1 MDLELLRPLWYSNG
15 FVSNEDCRQS
25 LKLWLTDGNYYINDS
40 PPDLSLF
47 CQSVDD
53 VKKCLSLDAFRFAA
67 HSAQTVYELEKS
79 NAYTKLTSWRM
90 IQTYYAAYFAAHSVL
105 RFFGSSF
112 SHLEAGHVRFLKD
125 RCTSEA
131 GYLPNLPSSY
141 YLISLSPEARSL
153 SFARYSESHKDL
165 WKCFLALLNR
175 ISNESLS
182 LRASEVRKQSLSK
195 KFFDLADALISRGRC
210 PSGNWLSLMRNE
222 VNYKSLH
229 GVWFPF
235 EKSTP
240 TFDDLM
246 TSVKDWRD
254 CSSEFGDPNSI
265 TNDRERFF
273 ITAFM
278 VIDLGLSIAKDY
290 QEISDKPGRRSHE
303 FKRLI
308 NLSAAA

>member
-1 MDLELLRPLWYSNG
+1 MDLELLRPLWYSKG

-25 LKLWLTDGNYYINDS
+25 LKLWLTDGNYYINET
-40 PPDLSLF
+40 PPELSLF
-47 CQSVDD
+47 CQSVDE
-53 VKKCLSLDAFRFAA
+53 VKKCFSLDAFRFAA

-79 NAYTKLTSWRM
+79 SAYTKLTSWRM
-90 IQTYYAAYFAAHSVL
+90 IQTYYAAYFAAHAVL
-105 RFFGSSF
+105 RFFGCSF

-125 RCTSEA
+125 RCTSEV
-131 GYLPNLPSSY
+131 GYSPNLPSTY
-141 YLISLSPEARSL
+141 YLISLSPETRSL
-153 SFARYSESHKDL
+153 SFERFNESHKDL
-165 WKCFLALLNR
+165 WKCFLALLQR
-175 ISNESLS
+175 VSNDSLS
-182 LRASEVRKQSLSK
+182 LRASEVRRQSISK
-195 KFFDLADALISRGRC
+195 KFADLADALSARGRF
-210 PSGNWLSLMRNE
+210 PAGNWLSLMRNE

-240 TFDDLM
+240 AFGDLM
-246 TSVKDWRD
+246 ASVKDWRD

-273 ITAFM
+273 ISAFM
-278 VIDLGLSIAKDY
+278 VIDLGLSIAMDY
-290 QEISDKPGRRSHE
+290 QKISPKSGRRSNE